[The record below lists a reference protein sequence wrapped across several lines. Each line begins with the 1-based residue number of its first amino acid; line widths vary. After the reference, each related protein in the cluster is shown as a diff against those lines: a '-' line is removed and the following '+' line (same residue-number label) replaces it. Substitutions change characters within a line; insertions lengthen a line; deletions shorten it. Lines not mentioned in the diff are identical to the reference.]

1 MATKKAAKRPDD
13 KTKADK
19 KDEKPKQTSSAQDPK
34 TTEAASVALV
44 DLEQMAQQLK
54 LTPAQ
59 VRKMV
64 RGGQIRGVKVDGEW
78 QFNPKLVQQM
88 LGRRAKGK

>member
-1 MATKKAAKRPDD
+1 MTPKKTAERSDEKTGTK
-13 KTKADK
+13 TT
-19 KDEKPKQTSSAQDPK
+19 DEKPADKAPKQDAS
-34 TTEAASVALV
+34 ASVALI
-44 DLEQMAQQLK
+44 DLEQMAKQLK

-59 VRKMV
+59 VRKML
-64 RGGQIRGVKVDGEW
+64 RSGQIRGVKVDGEW